1 MKQKGFS
8 LIELLVVVAIIGILA
23 AVGVVA
29 YNGYTKAAKR
39 NAITHQ
45 HKVIVKWINAEK
57 TKCLVNTHHKID
69 HGMGGS
75 PSEHKCADFLNISQM
90 PYTLYKII
98 IHLTSSGFKNP
109 VEPSKPFHQLHDY
122 CTKKATAILFAPGC
136 TQIDCPTCAQTPG
149 TTPYQGPS
157 IMTIKTCLEGSCS
170 TDTEILIDTIDFSS

>member
-45 HKVIVKWINAEK
+45 HKEIVNFISLAKV
-57 TKCLVNTHHKID
+57 KCEINTHLTLALNT
-69 HGMGGS
+69 GNFQEYS
-75 PSEHKCADFLNISQM
+75 CADFLKKSHM
-90 PYTLYKII
+90 PANVAKII
-98 IHLTSSGFKNP
+98 NHFIGIGFKNP

-122 CTKKATAILFAPGC
+122 CTKNTTMLFAPGC
-136 TQIDCPTCAQTPG
+136 TQISCPTCDQNQG
-149 TTPYQGPS
+149 TD

-170 TDTEILIDTIDFSS
+170 TDTEVLNDTIDFSS